1 MRALQSRALTLPGRA
16 ASAETKRA
24 LNALSDAMKYSDP
37 VSSEATAEAE
47 ETLASLLDEI
57 EKSLVDG
64 DEAAAGTLCAQAG
77 AALTERNRIC
87 RLNK

>member
-1 MRALQSRALTLPGRA
+1 MIQKAMVLGMARSGIA
-16 ASAETKRA
+16 AAKLLLLRGAEVWVCDQKKKEDFA
-24 LNALSDAMKYSDP
+24 GA
-37 VSSEATAEAE
+37 
-47 ETLASLLDEI
+47 LDEI

-64 DEAAAGTLCAQAG
+64 DEAAAGALCTQAG